1 MFAAGA
7 QSCGCPFHSF
17 AARCHAEDIPIDQQG
32 WAANTTNL
40 NDSDPDL
47 VEFEGKVLL
56 VGNWGDQ
63 KTTPTNSLFQAV
75 YDGTLEEFWASLYP
89 GAL

>member
-1 MFAAGA
+1 MVVLKVAC
-7 QSCGCPFHSF
+7 CGITS
-17 AARCHAEDIPIDQQG
+17 R
-32 WAANTTNL
+32 AANTTNL

-63 KTTPTNSLFQAV
+63 RTTPTNSLYQARN
-75 YDGTLEEFWASLYP
+75 TASRDL
-89 GAL
+89 

>member
-1 MFAAGA
+1 MVVLKVAC
-7 QSCGCPFHSF
+7 CGITS
-17 AARCHAEDIPIDQQG
+17 R
-32 WAANTTNL
+32 AANTTNL

-63 KTTPTNSLFQAV
+63 RTTPTNSLYQAV
-75 YDGTLEEFWASLYP
+75 FDGTMEEFWASLYYP

>member
-1 MFAAGA
+1 LRRKNRP
-7 QSCGCPFHSF
+7 Q
-17 AARCHAEDIPIDQQG
+17 IDLKIDFKWQG

-47 VEFEGKVLL
+47 VEFEGQVLF

-75 YDGTLEEFWASLYP
+75 YNGTMAEFWASLY
-89 GAL
+89 